1 MEQRLS
7 PIKLDS
13 YQPLR
18 EVVCESLRE
27 AIRKGVLRPGER
39 IMEIKLAE
47 ELGVS
52 RTPVREAIRKLE
64 LEGYVVMM
72 PRRGTYVADMSI
84 RDINEIFEIRTALES
99 LSNSLAAEHITE
111 DELEHLQRLL
121 VIIGGYIKE
130 FEEGKDR
137 EGAMEKIVET
147 DIEFHDFSTM
157 RRATTASSA
166 SSRTCATSS
175 RASARCRCRTR
186 AASRR
191 RSRSTARLSRPSP
204 TVTAAARARRQSTT
218 WKTPRRPSSRRWT
231 SRRAARRKRPR
242 RKKRVRPSRTREF
255 DRGFTFN
262 MLSVA

>member
-1 MEQRLS
+1 MTNRLA

-27 AIRKGVLRPGER
+27 AIRSGVLKPGER
-39 IMEIKLAE
+39 IMEIQLAE

-72 PRRGTYVADMSI
+72 PRRGTYVASMSI

-99 LSNSLAAEHITE
+99 LSNGLAADHITD

-130 FEEGKDR
+130 GNI
-137 EGAMEKIVET
+137 EKIVET
-147 DIEFHDFSTM
+147 DIEFHDLLYHAARNERLVGIISNLRDQLTRFRTLSMSYPGRLEETLEEH
-157 RRATTASSA
+157 RLIVDAIASGD
-166 SSRTCATSS
+166 RK
-175 RASARCRCRTR
+175 
-186 AASRR
+186 AASR
-191 RSRSTARLSRPSP
+191 
-204 TVTAAARARRQSTT
+204 AAERHMENSE
-218 WKTPRRPSSRRWT
+218 KTLLKAMET
-231 SRRAARRKRPR
+231 LENE
-242 RKKRVRPSRTREF
+242 KK
-255 DRGFTFN
+255 
-262 MLSVA
+262 AKAKKAKK

>member
-1 MEQRLS
+1 MTNRLA

-27 AIRKGVLRPGER
+27 AIRSGILKPGER
-39 IMEIKLAE
+39 IMEIQLAE

-72 PRRGTYVADMSI
+72 PRRGTYVASMSI

-99 LSNSLAAEHITE
+99 LSNGLAADHITD

-130 FEEGKDR
+130 GNI
-137 EGAMEKIVET
+137 EKIVET
-147 DIEFHDFSTM
+147 DIEFHDLMYHAARNERLVGIISNLRDQLTRFRTLSMSYPGRLEETLEEHRM
-157 RRATTASSA
+157 IVEAIASGD
-166 SSRTCATSS
+166 RK
-175 RASARCRCRTR
+175 
-186 AASRR
+186 AASR
-191 RSRSTARLSRPSP
+191 
-204 TVTAAARARRQSTT
+204 AAERHMENSE
-218 WKTPRRPSSRRWT
+218 KTLLK
-231 SRRAARRKRPR
+231 AMEVLENE
-242 RKKRVRPSRTREF
+242 KK
-255 DRGFTFN
+255 
-262 MLSVA
+262 AKAKKAKK

>member
-1 MEQRLS
+1 MDQRLA

-18 EVVCESLRE
+18 EVVCESLRD
-27 AIRKGVLRPGER
+27 AIRKGILKPGER

-130 FEEGKDR
+130 GD
-137 EGAMEKIVET
+137 MDKIVET
-147 DIEFHDFSTM
+147 DIEFHDLLYHAARNNRLVGIISNLRDQLTRFRTLSMSYPGRLEATLDEH
-157 RRATTASSA
+157 RAIVEAIA
-166 SSRTCATSS
+166 NGDD
-175 RASARCRCRTR
+175 R
-186 AASRR
+186 AAPRLPSTIWRIRR
-191 RSRSTARLSRPSP
+191 RPC
-204 TVTAAARARRQSTT
+204 
-218 WKTPRRPSSRRWT
+218 
-231 SRRAARRKRPR
+231 
-242 RKKRVRPSRTREF
+242 
-255 DRGFTFN
+255 
-262 MLSVA
+262 

>member
-1 MEQRLS
+1 
-7 PIKLDS
+7 
-13 YQPLR
+13 
-18 EVVCESLRE
+18 
-27 AIRKGVLRPGER
+27 
-39 IMEIKLAE
+39 MEIKLAE

-52 RTPVREAIRKLE
+52 RTPVREAIRRLE

-99 LSNSLAAEHITE
+99 LSTSLAA
-111 DELEHLQRLL
+111 EHLQRLL

-147 DIEFHDFSTM
+147 DIEFHD
-157 RRATTASSA
+157 
-166 SSRTCATSS
+166 
-175 RASARCRCRTR
+175 
-186 AASRR
+186 
-191 RSRSTARLSRPSP
+191 LLYH
-204 TVTAAARARRQSTT
+204 AARNNRLVGIISNLRDQLTRFRTLSMSCPGRLEATLEEHREIVEAVANGDGRG
-218 WKTPRRPSSRRWT
+218 
-231 SRRAARRKRPR
+231 AARRKRPR

-262 MLSVA
+262 MLSAA

>member
-1 MEQRLS
+1 MKNRLA

-27 AIRKGVLRPGER
+27 AIRSGVLKPGER
-39 IMEIKLAE
+39 IMEIQLAE

-72 PRRGTYVADMSI
+72 PRRGTYVASMSI

-99 LSNSLAAEHITE
+99 LSNGLAADHITD

-130 FEEGKDR
+130 GNI
-137 EGAMEKIVET
+137 EKIVET
-147 DIEFHDFSTM
+147 DIEFHDLMYHAARNERLVGIISNLRDQLTRFRTLSMSYPGRLEETLEEH
-157 RRATTASSA
+157 RLIVDAIASGD
-166 SSRTCATSS
+166 RK
-175 RASARCRCRTR
+175 
-186 AASRR
+186 AASR
-191 RSRSTARLSRPSP
+191 
-204 TVTAAARARRQSTT
+204 AAERHMENSE
-218 WKTPRRPSSRRWT
+218 KTLLK
-231 SRRAARRKRPR
+231 AMDALENE
-242 RKKRVRPSRTREF
+242 KKAKAKKTKK
-255 DRGFTFN
+255 
-262 MLSVA
+262 

>member
-1 MEQRLS
+1 MTNRLA

-27 AIRKGVLRPGER
+27 AIRNGVLKPGER
-39 IMEIKLAE
+39 IMEIQLAE

-72 PRRGTYVADMSI
+72 PRRGTYVASMSI

-99 LSNSLAAEHITE
+99 LSNGLAADHITD

-130 FEEGKDR
+130 GNI
-137 EGAMEKIVET
+137 EKIVET
-147 DIEFHDFSTM
+147 DVEFHDLMYHAARNERLVGIISNLRDQLTRFRTLSMSYPGRLEETLEEHRM
-157 RRATTASSA
+157 IVEAIASGD
-166 SSRTCATSS
+166 RK
-175 RASARCRCRTR
+175 
-186 AASRR
+186 AASR
-191 RSRSTARLSRPSP
+191 
-204 TVTAAARARRQSTT
+204 AAERHMENSE
-218 WKTPRRPSSRRWT
+218 KTLLK
-231 SRRAARRKRPR
+231 AMDALENE
-242 RKKRVRPSRTREF
+242 KK
-255 DRGFTFN
+255 
-262 MLSVA
+262 AKAKKAKK

>member
-1 MEQRLS
+1 MTNRLA

-27 AIRKGVLRPGER
+27 AIRSGVLKPGER
-39 IMEIKLAE
+39 IMEIQLAE

-72 PRRGTYVADMSI
+72 PRRGTYVASMSI

-99 LSNSLAAEHITE
+99 LSNGLAADHITD

-130 FEEGKDR
+130 GNI
-137 EGAMEKIVET
+137 EKIVET
-147 DIEFHDFSTM
+147 DIEFHDLLYHAARNERLVGIISNLRDQLTRFRTLSMTYPG
-157 RRATTASSA
+157 RLEETLEEHRLIVDAIASGD
-166 SSRTCATSS
+166 RK
-175 RASARCRCRTR
+175 
-186 AASRR
+186 AASR
-191 RSRSTARLSRPSP
+191 
-204 TVTAAARARRQSTT
+204 AAERHMENSE
-218 WKTPRRPSSRRWT
+218 KTLLK
-231 SRRAARRKRPR
+231 AMEALENE
-242 RKKRVRPSRTREF
+242 KK
-255 DRGFTFN
+255 
-262 MLSVA
+262 AKAKKAKK

>member
-1 MEQRLS
+1 MDQRLA

-18 EVVCESLRE
+18 EVVCESLRD
-27 AIRKGVLRPGER
+27 AIRKGILKPGER

-72 PRRGTYVADMSI
+72 PRRGTYGADMSI

-99 LSNSLAAEHITE
+99 LSNGLAAEHITE

-130 FEEGKDR
+130 GD
-137 EGAMEKIVET
+137 MDKIVET
-147 DIEFHDFSTM
+147 DIEFHDLLYHAARNNRLVGIISNLRDQLTRFRTLSMSYPGRLEATLDEH
-157 RRATTASSA
+157 RAIVEAIA
-166 SSRTCATSS
+166 NGDGR
-175 RASARCRCRTR
+175 SARK
-186 AASRR
+186 AAEHHMENSEKTLLKAMDAQKKKEVA
-191 RSRSTARLSRPSP
+191 TAKKKA
-204 TVTAAARARRQSTT
+204 VAG
-218 WKTPRRPSSRRWT
+218 
-231 SRRAARRKRPR
+231 RRK
-242 RKKRVRPSRTREF
+242 SSL
-255 DRGFTFN
+255 D
-262 MLSVA
+262 A

>member
-1 MEQRLS
+1 MTNRLA

-27 AIRKGVLRPGER
+27 AIRSGILKPGER
-39 IMEIKLAE
+39 IMEIQLAE

-72 PRRGTYVADMSI
+72 PRRGTYVASMSI

-99 LSNSLAAEHITE
+99 LSNGLAADHITD

-130 FEEGKDR
+130 GNI
-137 EGAMEKIVET
+137 EKIVET
-147 DIEFHDFSTM
+147 DIEFHDLMYHAARNERLVGIISNLRDQLTRFRTLSMSYPGRLEETLEEH
-157 RRATTASSA
+157 RLIVDAIASGD
-166 SSRTCATSS
+166 RK
-175 RASARCRCRTR
+175 
-186 AASRR
+186 AASR
-191 RSRSTARLSRPSP
+191 
-204 TVTAAARARRQSTT
+204 AAERHMENSE
-218 WKTPRRPSSRRWT
+218 KTLLK
-231 SRRAARRKRPR
+231 AMDALENE
-242 RKKRVRPSRTREF
+242 KK
-255 DRGFTFN
+255 
-262 MLSVA
+262 AKAKKAKK

>member
-27 AIRKGVLRPGER
+27 AIRKGILKPGER

-147 DIEFHDFSTM
+147 DIE
-157 RRATTASSA
+157 
-166 SSRTCATSS
+166 
-175 RASARCRCRTR
+175 
-186 AASRR
+186 
-191 RSRSTARLSRPSP
+191 
-204 TVTAAARARRQSTT
+204 
-218 WKTPRRPSSRRWT
+218 
-231 SRRAARRKRPR
+231 
-242 RKKRVRPSRTREF
+242 
-255 DRGFTFN
+255 
-262 MLSVA
+262 

>member
-1 MEQRLS
+1 MTNRLA

-27 AIRKGVLRPGER
+27 AIRSGILKPGER
-39 IMEIKLAE
+39 IMEIQLAE

-72 PRRGTYVADMSI
+72 PRRGTYVASMSI

-99 LSNSLAAEHITE
+99 LSNGLAADHITD

-130 FEEGKDR
+130 GNI
-137 EGAMEKIVET
+137 EKIVET
-147 DIEFHDFSTM
+147 DIEFHDLLYHAARNERLVGIISNLRDQLTRFRTLSMSYPGRLEETLEEH
-157 RRATTASSA
+157 RLIVDAIASGD
-166 SSRTCATSS
+166 RK
-175 RASARCRCRTR
+175 
-186 AASRR
+186 AASR
-191 RSRSTARLSRPSP
+191 
-204 TVTAAARARRQSTT
+204 AAERHMENSE
-218 WKTPRRPSSRRWT
+218 KTLLK
-231 SRRAARRKRPR
+231 AMEALENE
-242 RKKRVRPSRTREF
+242 KK
-255 DRGFTFN
+255 
-262 MLSVA
+262 AKAKKAKK